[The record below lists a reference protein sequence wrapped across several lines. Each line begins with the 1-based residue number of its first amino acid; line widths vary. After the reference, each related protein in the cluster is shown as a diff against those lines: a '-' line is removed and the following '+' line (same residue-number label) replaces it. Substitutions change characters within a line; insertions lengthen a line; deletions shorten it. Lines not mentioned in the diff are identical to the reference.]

1 LSILAAIARVGASP
15 VAHQLGGLHRKVAE
29 AFINVDHRANE
40 VHTDLLGGT
49 SSDESRTELQ
59 EFLQSS

>member
-49 SSDESRTELQ
+49 SAEDVSPELLA
-59 EFLQSS
+59 FLQRP